1 MPLVEG
7 SDLIEK
13 LGSLDALERRGGA
26 RAAFDRGNISV

>member
-7 SDLIEK
+7 SELIEK

-26 RAAFDRGNISV
+26 RAEFDRRNLGV